1 MDALKGATKKKGATK
16 APDKSTAK
24 TAQETPSESI
34 SPYTSVRNCW
44 YVLGIAREFPAEKLT
59 GHVVC
64 DRPIVAWRT
73 KHGQVVAYDDRCA
86 HKRFP
91 LSKGRLMPDGTLE
104 CAYHGLRYDMTG
116 KCVMIPSHPTGPI
129 SPQAVVQPFPVVEQ
143 DGLVW
148 IWPGDPDRSAD
159 RKPPRLPEAADARWE
174 SIMVGP
180 MDINANYLLLIEN
193 LLDITHFYPLHDGNI
208 GDIANS
214 RIPVELEEGEV
225 DGNQYAMTIRKVTN
239 YKQPPYLVDWFH
251 DEIVDRHH
259 THCMMSPAVTRVVMR
274 NAPPGK
280 LKERTSKTEFP
291 GELLLNDDERGY
303 ILIHCHTPV
312 NDRRHMWRVLINCPK
327 HHMSKGAPDESTACR
342 VAAMFPKV
350 ADEDKWAL
358 DQQQAMMD
366 FPDEGYQEVFLKPD
380 VAIRRARKIFLD
392 LLRDERAG
400 RSAGEAA
407 E

>member
-1 MDALKGATKKKGATK
+1 MK
-16 APDKSTAK
+16 APKKVSAGRPVKAAPEGPADVM
-24 TAQETPSESI
+24 
-34 SPYTSVRNCW
+34 SPYRAIRNCW
-44 YVLGIAREFPAEKLT
+44 YVLGLAKEFPAEKLT

-64 DRPIVAWRT
+64 KRPIVSWRT

-91 LSKGRLMPDGTLE
+91 LSKGRLMKDGTLE

-129 SPQAVVQPFPVVEQ
+129 SPQAVVPPFPIIEQ

-148 IWPGDPDRSAD
+148 IWPGDPGKAD
-159 RKPPRLPEAADARWE
+159 LRKPPRLPEIADDRWE
-174 SIMVGP
+174 SVLVGP
-180 MDINANYLLLIEN
+180 MDVPANYLLLIEN

-225 DGNQYAMTIRKVTN
+225 DGNQFAMTIRKVTS
-239 YKQPPYLVDWFH
+239 YRQPPYLVDWFH
-251 DEIVDRHH
+251 DEVVDRHH

-280 LKERTSKTEFP
+280 LQPRAARSEYP
-291 GELLLNDDERGY
+291 GELMLNDDERGY

-312 NDRRHMWRVLINCPK
+312 DDRRLIWRVLANCPK
-327 HHMSKGAPDESTACR
+327 HHMSKGDPNQSTAAR
-342 VAAMFPKV
+342 VAMMFPKV

-358 DQQQAMMD
+358 EQQQAMVEY
-366 FPDEGYQEVFLKPD
+366 PDEGYQEVFLKPD

-392 LLRDERAG
+392 LLREERQSRPVAQ
-400 RSAGEAA
+400 AA